1 MRAQLEDIVKEQC
14 SAPQAKAGQRRID
27 KFSYFQHHDF
37 LKNKGDPMQAHLDS
51 VFQGTVDD
59 LPSRIDVGPLLTAEN
74 FAKEKEAIW
83 RKAWMSIG
91 HTMDAPEKGSY
102 FVYDL
107 PTFKISL
114 LVIRGQDEKVRVFH
128 NVCRHRGNKIVREGS
143 GKKTVF
149 TCNFHGWN
157 FGIDGKLR
165 NITDAKEFENCDPDQ
180 LGLLEVN
187 SEIWNSFIFINL
199 AEKPHCSLQEWLG
212 PMFSQYNDYFEHQ
225 EKVASFKAVVHGNW
239 HLAVNAFT
247 EGYHTLYLHKST
259 ARDYQGGKTNPNRHR
274 PQIEIFDRHHRYSA
288 PGNPDKFFVRG
299 EKIAAKY
306 GRLMIPAFDFNTEG
320 LPPGINTSQH
330 DKWAFDVVEFFPNVV
345 MLIGNCWHNE
355 ITYWPI
361 DEGKTLITNQAWAYK
376 AKNLGERIS
385 RSYFRARVRDVFR
398 EDLNT
403 IEAQHAA
410 LSSGVMDEVILSRQE
425 MALRHH
431 YKVNRLMMEGKL

>member
-1 MRAQLEDIVKEQC
+1 MR
-14 SAPQAKAGQRRID
+14 
-27 KFSYFQHHDF
+27 
-37 LKNKGDPMQAHLDS
+37 AHLDS
-51 VFQGTVDD
+51 VFQGTVED
-59 LPSRIDVGPLLTAEN
+59 LPSRINVGSLLTAEN
-74 FAKEKEAIW
+74 FAKEKETIW
-83 RKAWMSIG
+83 QKAWMSIG

-114 LVIRGQDEKVRVFH
+114 LVVRGQDEKVRVFH
-128 NVCRHRGNKIVREGS
+128 NVCRHRGNKIIREGS

-180 LGLLEVN
+180 LGLIEVN

-259 ARDYQGGKTNPNRHR
+259 ARDYQGGKTNPDRHR

-288 PGNPDKFFVRG
+288 PGNPDKIFVRG

-320 LPPGINTSQH
+320 LPPGINPSLH

-376 AKNLGERIS
+376 TKNLGERIS
-385 RSYFRARVRDVFR
+385 RSYFRARVRDDFR

>member
-1 MRAQLEDIVKEQC
+1 MR
-14 SAPQAKAGQRRID
+14 
-27 KFSYFQHHDF
+27 
-37 LKNKGDPMQAHLDS
+37 AHLDS
-51 VFQGTVDD
+51 VFQGTVED
-59 LPSRIDVGPLLTAEN
+59 LPSRINVGSLLTAEN
-74 FAKEKEAIW
+74 FAKEKETIW
-83 RKAWMSIG
+83 QKAWMSIG

-114 LVIRGQDEKVRVFH
+114 LVVRGQDEKVRVFH
-128 NVCRHRGNKIVREGS
+128 NVCRHRGNKIIREGS

-180 LGLLEVN
+180 LGLIEVN

-259 ARDYQGGKTNPNRHR
+259 ARDYQGGKTNPDRHR

-288 PGNPDKFFVRG
+288 PGNPDKIFVRG

-320 LPPGINTSQH
+320 LPPGINPSLH

-376 AKNLGERIS
+376 TKNLGERIS

-431 YKVNRLMMEGKL
+431 YTVNRLMMEGKL

>member
-1 MRAQLEDIVKEQC
+1 MR
-14 SAPQAKAGQRRID
+14 
-27 KFSYFQHHDF
+27 
-37 LKNKGDPMQAHLDS
+37 AHLDS
-51 VFQGTVDD
+51 VFQGTVED
-59 LPSRIDVGPLLTAEN
+59 LPSRINVGSLLTAEN
-74 FAKEKEAIW
+74 FAKEKETIW
-83 RKAWMSIG
+83 QKAWMSIG

-114 LVIRGQDEKVRVFH
+114 LVVRGQDEKVRVFH
-128 NVCRHRGNKIVREGS
+128 NVCRHRGNKIIREGS

-180 LGLLEVN
+180 LGLIEVN

-259 ARDYQGGKTNPNRHR
+259 ARDYQGGKTNPDRHR

-288 PGNPDKFFVRG
+288 PGNPDKIFVRG

-320 LPPGINTSQH
+320 LPPGINPSLH

-376 AKNLGERIS
+376 TKNLGERIS

>member
-1 MRAQLEDIVKEQC
+1 MR
-14 SAPQAKAGQRRID
+14 
-27 KFSYFQHHDF
+27 
-37 LKNKGDPMQAHLDS
+37 AHLDS
-51 VFQGTVDD
+51 VFQGTVED
-59 LPSRIDVGPLLTAEN
+59 LPSRINVGSLLTAEN
-74 FAKEKEAIW
+74 FAKEKETIW
-83 RKAWMSIG
+83 QKAWMSIG

-114 LVIRGQDEKVRVFH
+114 LVVRGQDEKVRVFH
-128 NVCRHRGNKIVREGS
+128 NVCRHRGNKIIREGS
-143 GKKTVF
+143 GKETVF

-180 LGLLEVN
+180 LGLIEVN

-259 ARDYQGGKTNPNRHR
+259 ARDYQGGKTNPDRHR

-288 PGNPDKFFVRG
+288 PGNPDKIFVRG

-320 LPPGINTSQH
+320 LPPGINPSLH

-376 AKNLGERIS
+376 TKNLGERIS

>member
-1 MRAQLEDIVKEQC
+1 MR
-14 SAPQAKAGQRRID
+14 
-27 KFSYFQHHDF
+27 
-37 LKNKGDPMQAHLDS
+37 AHLDS
-51 VFQGTVDD
+51 VFQGTVED
-59 LPSRIDVGPLLTAEN
+59 LPSRINVGSLLTAEN
-74 FAKEKEAIW
+74 FAKEKETIW
-83 RKAWMSIG
+83 QKAWMSIG

-114 LVIRGQDEKVRVFH
+114 LVVRGQDEKVRVFH
-128 NVCRHRGNKIVREGS
+128 NVCRHRGNKIIREGS

-180 LGLLEVN
+180 LGLIEVN

-212 PMFSQYNDYFEHQ
+212 PMFSQYNNYFEHQ

-259 ARDYQGGKTNPNRHR
+259 ARDYQGGKTNPDRHR

-288 PGNPDKFFVRG
+288 PGNPDKIFVRG

-320 LPPGINTSQH
+320 LPPGINPSLH

-376 AKNLGERIS
+376 TKNLGERIS

>member
-1 MRAQLEDIVKEQC
+1 MR
-14 SAPQAKAGQRRID
+14 
-27 KFSYFQHHDF
+27 
-37 LKNKGDPMQAHLDS
+37 AHLDS
-51 VFQGTVDD
+51 VFQGTVED
-59 LPSRIDVGPLLTAEN
+59 LPSRINVGSLLTAEN
-74 FAKEKEAIW
+74 FAKEKETIW
-83 RKAWMSIG
+83 QKAWMSIG
-91 HTMDAPEKGSY
+91 HTMDAPEKGNY
-102 FVYDL
+102 FVHDI
-107 PTFKISL
+107 PTFKLSL
-114 LVIRGQDEKVRVFH
+114 LVVRGQDEKVRVFH
-128 NVCRHRGNKIVREGS
+128 NICRHRGNKIIREGS
-143 GKKTVF
+143 GKKSVF
-149 TCNFHGWN
+149 TCNFHGWS

-180 LGLLEVN
+180 LGLIEIN

-225 EKVASFKAVVHGNW
+225 EKVASFKAVVNGNW

-259 ARDYQGGKTNPNRHR
+259 ARDYQGGKTNPDRHR

-320 LPPGINTSQH
+320 LPPGINPSKH
-330 DKWAFDVVEFFPNVV
+330 DKWAFDVIEFFPNVV

-376 AKNLGERIS
+376 TKNLGERIS

>member
-1 MRAQLEDIVKEQC
+1 
-14 SAPQAKAGQRRID
+14 
-27 KFSYFQHHDF
+27 
-37 LKNKGDPMQAHLDS
+37 MQAHLDS

-199 AEKPHCSLQEWLG
+199 AEKPNCSLQEWLG

-259 ARDYQGGKTNPNRHR
+259 ARDYQGGKTNPDRHR

-288 PGNPDKFFVRG
+288 PGNPDKIFVRG

-320 LPPGINTSQH
+320 LPPGINTSQN
-330 DKWAFDVVEFFPNVV
+330 DKWAFDVVEFFPNMV

-355 ITYWPI
+355 ITYWPL

-376 AKNLGERIS
+376 TKNLGERIS

-410 LSSGVMDEVILSRQE
+410 LSSGVMNEVILSRQE

>member
-37 LKNKGDPMQAHLDS
+37 LKNKGDPMQTHLDS

-259 ARDYQGGKTNPNRHR
+259 ARDYQGGKTNPDRHR

-288 PGNPDKFFVRG
+288 PGNPDKIFVRG

-320 LPPGINTSQH
+320 LPPGINTSQN
-330 DKWAFDVVEFFPNVV
+330 DKWAFDVVEFFPNMV

-355 ITYWPI
+355 ITYWPL

-376 AKNLGERIS
+376 TKNLGERIS

-410 LSSGVMDEVILSRQE
+410 LSSGVMNEVILSRQE